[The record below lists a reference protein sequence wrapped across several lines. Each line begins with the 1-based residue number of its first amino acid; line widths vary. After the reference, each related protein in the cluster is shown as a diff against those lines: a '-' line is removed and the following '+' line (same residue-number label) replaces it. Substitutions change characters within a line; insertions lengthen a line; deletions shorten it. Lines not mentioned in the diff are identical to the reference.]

1 MIGDGRP
8 GIQELSSLVFGLW
21 PLIGL
26 AVFIFLVVGMIR
38 ARRKANWKFF
48 TRTRARWKA
57 ERNSTRSVRGHP
69 PSGPLPSDPL
79 LDP

>member
-1 MIGDGRP
+1 MIGDGL
-8 GIQELSSLVFGLW
+8 QELSSLVFGLW
-21 PLIGL
+21 PLIGF

-57 ERNSTRSVRGHP
+57 DRNSTRQSRKRE
-69 PSGPLPSDPL
+69 
-79 LDP
+79 